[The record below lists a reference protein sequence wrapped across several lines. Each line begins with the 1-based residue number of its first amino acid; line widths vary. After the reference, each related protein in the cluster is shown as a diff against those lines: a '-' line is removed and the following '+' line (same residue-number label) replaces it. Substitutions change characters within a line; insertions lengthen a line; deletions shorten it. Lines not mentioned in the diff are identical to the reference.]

1 MMDGLISVLGPD
13 IDMLLEFVSEISTT
27 HFDHGVKPEYF
38 QQLGQAVR
46 EVLQGMLGERWSNS
60 TEEAWTRVFDEIAE
74 EMART
79 VVKEM
84 AGNRPTSYISSA
96 CTGIHIAHRRE

>member
-1 MMDGLISVLGPD
+1 MMDGLISALGPD
-13 IDMLLEFVSEISTT
+13 IDMLLEFVSEVSTR

-46 EVLQGMLGERWSNS
+46 EVLQRMLGERWSDG
-60 TEEAWTRVFDEIAE
+60 TEEAWTRVFDDIAD

-79 VVKEM
+79 AVKEL
-84 AGNRPTSYISSA
+84 AVKRPTPAQPVSVA
-96 CTGIHIAHRRE
+96 Q